1 MKPNRIKMIL
11 QISIIL
17 MCMMGLSGP
26 AMAAADPADVPPSHW
41 SYQAVKLLVDKGYLQ
56 LYQDQTFQGDK
67 PVDRYTLATIVAKI
81 LNEIASGQVSVNKDD
96 MALITKVTNEYR
108 SELIEAV
115 RKVALFNKRAD
126 DLNKQDLIMK
136 EDITKTQDEQN
147 ELRRQAQWILADL
160 LEVKERVTKLE
171 DENAKLKAELEKV
184 RAEAD
189 QRKYY
194 IYAALIFGIWGILK

>member
-1 MKPNRIKMIL
+1 MKSNRLKTML

-17 MCMMGLSGP
+17 LCIIGLSRP
-26 AMAAADPADVPPSHW
+26 AIAADPEDVPPNHW
-41 SYQAVKLLVDKGYLQ
+41 SYKAVKLLVDKGYLQ

-81 LNEIASGQVSVNKDD
+81 LDEVASGQASINKDD
-96 MALITKVTNEYR
+96 MNLIAKVTNEYR

-126 DLNKQDLIMK
+126 DLNKQDLIIK

-147 ELRRQAQWILADL
+147 ELQRQAQWILADL
-160 LEVKERVTKLE
+160 LEVKDRVAKLE

-184 RAEAD
+184 RADAD
-189 QRKYY
+189 QRKYF
-194 IYAALIFGIWGILK
+194 IYAALILGVWGIMK

>member
-1 MKPNRIKMIL
+1 MKSNRLKTML

-17 MCMMGLSGP
+17 LCIIGLSRP
-26 AMAAADPADVPPSHW
+26 AIAAEPEDVPPNHW
-41 SYQAVKLLVDKGYLQ
+41 SYKAVKLLVDKGYLQ

-81 LNEIASGQVSVNKDD
+81 LDEVASGQASINKDD
-96 MALITKVTNEYR
+96 MNLIAKVTNEYR

-126 DLNKQDLIMK
+126 DLNKQDLIIK

-147 ELRRQAQWILADL
+147 ELQRQAQWILADL
-160 LEVKERVTKLE
+160 LEVKDRVAKLE

-184 RAEAD
+184 RADAD
-189 QRKYY
+189 QRKYF
-194 IYAALIFGIWGILK
+194 IYAALILGVWGIMK